1 MKVIVVG
8 CGRMGAELALALA
21 RERTEVTVVDRDSR
35 AFARLGAGFTGAT
48 VEGVGFDREV
58 LLRAGVERSDAL
70 AALTS
75 GDNANIVTARIAR
88 TIFRVPKVVARVYD
102 PRRAEVYA
110 RLGLQ
115 TVSTTSWGVSRVL
128 QLLVHGELNVIRSFG
143 GGGLSMVEHDV
154 PPLWIGRDVGHVSV
168 PGEIAV
174 TAILRGDAAL
184 LPARDTV
191 FQPGDVAVI
200 AVVPHARGRLEH
212 LLGLR
217 QGGA

>member
-8 CGRMGAELALALA
+8 CGRMGAEIALALA
-21 RERTEVTVVDRDSR
+21 RAGKEVTVVDRDRR

-48 VEGVGFDREV
+48 VAGIGFDRDV
-58 LLRAGVERSDAL
+58 LVRAGVERSDAL

-115 TVSTTSWGVSRVL
+115 TVSTTAWGVSRVQ
-128 QLLVHGELNVIRSFG
+128 QLLVHTELNVIRSIG
-143 GGGLSMVEHDV
+143 SGGLSLVEHEV
-154 PPLWIGRDVGHVSV
+154 PSHWVGRDVGHVSV
-168 PGEIAV
+168 PGEISV
-174 TAILRGDAAL
+174 TAILRREAAL
-184 LPARDTV
+184 LPARETV
-191 FQPGDVAVI
+191 FQQGDLAVI
-200 AVVPHARGRLEH
+200 AVMAHARGRLEH

-217 QGGA
+217 QGGG